1 MKSYRVTAEQLE
13 AFTQKVFCKAGLAK
27 GQAQSVAELLVHA
40 DVRGVSSHGVLRTK
54 PYIDKIRGG
63 GASSKSTYPIISETL
78 NTAVMDAQGGLGAVA
93 GEKAV
98 EIAREKAKSNLIS
111 IVSVKNSNHFGMAGH
126 WAMKLAGNEYIG
138 FACSNTDPSM
148 APPGVT
154 IPFIGN
160 NPFSFAFAAG
170 NKYPEVCVDMA
181 TSAAAFGKAK
191 AYAMAGKQI
200 PEGWLLDREGRSTTD
215 LASYGMLVPMAEHK
229 GFGIAFIVEL
239 FSTLLSGGVL
249 SQDVNDQDL
258 PGTPELSSQS
268 FGCINISAFRDLQQF
283 HEDAQKYIDMIKGLP
298 VRADIDSA
306 KYPGE
311 IEYTNKRKNLKEGI
325 ILPETLIMQLREIGK
340 ELGVVEKDREFLK
353 AQEA

>member
-1 MKSYRVTAEQLE
+1 MKNYKVMEKQLKI
-13 AFTQKVFCKAGLAK
+13 FTQKVFSKAGLTEK
-27 GQAQSVAELLVHA
+27 QAQSVAELLVHA

-54 PYIDKIRGG
+54 SYIDKIRGG
-63 GASSKSTYPIISETL
+63 GASVKSEYPIVSETA
-78 NTAVMDAQGGLGAVA
+78 NTAVIDAQGGLGAVA

-98 EIAREKAKSNLIS
+98 KIAREKAKTNLIS

-126 WAMKLAGNEYIG
+126 WAMKLAGEEYIG

-154 IPFIGN
+154 VPFIGN

-170 NKYPEVCVDMA
+170 GKYPEVCVDMA

-200 PEGWLLDREGRSTTD
+200 PEGWLLDKEGKPTTD
-215 LASYGMLVPMAEHK
+215 LEKYGMLVPMAEHK

-239 FSTLLSGGVL
+239 FATLLSGGVL
-249 SQDVNDQDL
+249 SPDVNDQDL
-258 PGTPELSSQS
+258 PDTPELSSQS
-268 FGCINISAFRDLQQF
+268 FGCVNISAFRDLQKF
-283 HEDAQKYIDMIKGLP
+283 HTDAEKYIDALKALP
-298 VRADIDSA
+298 VGEEIDSA

-311 IEYTNKRKNLKEGI
+311 IEYTNKQKNLKEGI
-325 ILPETLIMQLREIGK
+325 LLPETLTAQLKETGK
-340 ELGVVEKDREFLK
+340 ELGLAAEDMEFLELI
-353 AQEA
+353 EA